1 MLDTLRAGKP
11 LPERFDAP
19 ASVWQFGSDL
29 TLIGICG
36 EVARGYVLTTQNAI
50 GHRNLWIASY
60 CHDYY
65 GYLPASQIVRDGGY
79 ETRGLSNGLGW
90 FDEAA
95 QTIVHLATQA
105 GPDFNANR

>member
-11 LPERFDAP
+11 LRERFDAP

-50 GHRNLWIASY
+50 GHRNPWIASY

-65 GYLPASQIVRDGGY
+65 GKLPTSQIVRVGGY
-79 ETRGLSNGLGW
+79 ETRGLSNGLDW

-95 QTIVHLATQA
+95 ENDKAQTIAHLAS
-105 GPDFNANR
+105 